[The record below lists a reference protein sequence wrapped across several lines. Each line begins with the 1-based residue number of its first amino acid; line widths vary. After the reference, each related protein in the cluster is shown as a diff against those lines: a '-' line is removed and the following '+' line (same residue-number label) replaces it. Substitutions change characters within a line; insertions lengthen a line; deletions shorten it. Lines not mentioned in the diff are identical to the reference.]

1 MKIDG
6 DILYMSSSE
15 DVGHSFYYNFDG
27 TRDIDAVVTPSAGE
41 VLCHFGRD
49 TGASCD
55 EVRVLTSCRDDYC
68 NLVDMD
74 VRKAGEGDSGGP
86 WYYGSTAYG
95 IHSGR
100 HSTLFGYHDQWTPL
114 YNTLDTLNVRL
125 KYGRQ

>member
-1 MKIDG
+1 
-6 DILYMSSSE
+6 
-15 DVGHSFYYNFDG
+15 
-27 TRDIDAVVTPSAGE
+27 
-41 VLCHFGRD
+41 
-49 TGASCD
+49 
-55 EVRVLTSCRDDYC
+55 
-68 NLVDMD
+68 MD

-95 IHSGR
+95 THSGW